1 MDENPLEGI
10 DINELLDPQRYRTT
24 LNEAKANWQN
34 RLSQFKV
41 DLDVL
46 ELSLEELPPEGEEEK
61 KEVAAA
67 LLNLRKQVR
76 TVAVRLQVINRKLEE
91 AQARDDELVGKRT
104 EKQKR
109 QEEQGD

>member
-10 DINELLDPQRYRTT
+10 DINELLDPQRYRTA

-34 RLSQFKV
+34 RLSGLKV

-46 ELSLEELPPEGEEEK
+46 EASLVEVPPEGDAEEQEA
-61 KEVAAA
+61 AAA

-76 TVAVRLQVINRKLEE
+76 TVAIRIRVINGKLEE
-91 AQARDDELVGKRT
+91 AQAHDDELVGRRKAK
-104 EKQKR
+104 EDSP
-109 QEEQGD
+109 EEVQ